1 MNLNTKQIKAL
12 VKELYPQVKDHQKN
26 QLSLIEDTLKY
37 DIRNKVEALNID
49 FTCWCSMVH
58 SINIDNI
65 VLWKYI
71 WFTPS
76 YSSIKSFKSNED
88 IVAFAYTYL
97 IKKEFEN
104 KFWEEVTQDT
114 IEHEIVLS
122 TIWADNVE
130 QLLNTVKLKLMK

>member
-12 VKELYPQVKDHQKN
+12 VKELYPQVQEYQKN

-37 DIRNKVEALNID
+37 DIRNKVEALKID
-49 FTCWCSMVH
+49 FTCWCSIAH

-65 VLWKYI
+65 VLWNYL

-76 YSSIKSFKSNED
+76 YSSIKSFKNNED
-88 IVAFAYTYL
+88 IVTFAYTYL
-97 IKKEFEN
+97 IRKEFEK
-104 KFWEEVTQDT
+104 KFWEEVTQDA